1 MKNLWNDFQDFLE
14 SLQSNGKSL
23 LILSIGLIVLMGI
36 ITVGVFF
43 LSVKGSEEVMVPDVV
58 GKEFTTACLDMESA
72 LGELLE
78 ADGRQVSEEIVNNIF
93 AHFCVGK

>member
-58 GKEFTTACLDMESA
+58 GKEFTTACLLSESVKNSS
-72 LGELLE
+72 GIFISVKTSRS
-78 ADGRQVSEEIVNNIF
+78 GRHLI
-93 AHFCVGK
+93 

>member
-36 ITVGVFF
+36 INPEDE
-43 LSVKGSEEVMVPDVV
+43 K
-58 GKEFTTACLDMESA
+58 
-72 LGELLE
+72 
-78 ADGRQVSEEIVNNIF
+78 
-93 AHFCVGK
+93 